1 MGRSRFWP
9 GLLCALA
16 LTLTPT
22 SRAGEVDDVAA
33 LAARI
38 DELLDDPEKR
48 TRFGI
53 NGYSRTVAL
62 YSEKM
67 YFQRLH
73 ALYKQVMDNGKA
85 NAYRLPGLARRPV

>member
-1 MGRSRFWP
+1 MRDRETIDSELR
-9 GLLCALA
+9 
-16 LTLTPT
+16 
-22 SRAGEVDDVAA
+22 R
-33 LAARI
+33 LAAGRRSTHEPGGELSSRRI

-53 NGYSRTVAL
+53 NGYSRTAAL